1 MGLINMLELD
11 SLLYFLL
18 GVLLVGVP
26 AFVFYRIGMDI
37 GVNKGVR
44 KQLLRE
50 LMANGILEE
59 ADMSVRSSHRH

>member
-1 MGLINMLELD
+1 MLELD

-50 LMANGILEE
+50 PMANGILEE

>member
-1 MGLINMLELD
+1 MLELD

>member
-1 MGLINMLELD
+1 MLDLD

-18 GVLLVGVP
+18 GVLLIGVP
-26 AFVFYRIGMDI
+26 AFVFYRIGMDV

-59 ADMSVRSSHRH
+59 ADRSVRSSHRH

>member
-1 MGLINMLELD
+1 MLELD

-50 LMANGILEE
+50 LMANGILGE

>member
-1 MGLINMLELD
+1 MLELD

-26 AFVFYRIGMDI
+26 AFVFDRIGMDI

>member
-1 MGLINMLELD
+1 MLDLD